1 MSSSHA
7 EQDGHYPISCL
18 IFSLLVVLALLGAAP
33 FAFNFLN
40 GEFHRRMQTES
51 LAFWQAAALTDSGK
65 AMVATGRCLRRSLL
79 LPRKHLESDARQ
91 GMQLDC
97 EQPNPPVRAKRL
109 FGDNFLETVLRR
121 APRFLNLYC

>member
-65 AMVATGRCLRRSLL
+65 AMVALVVVSAGLCY
-79 LPRKHLESDARQ
+79 
-91 GMQLDC
+91 
-97 EQPNPPVRAKRL
+97 
-109 FGDNFLETVLRR
+109 FLVSILSQMRGKE
-121 APRFLNLYC
+121 CS